1 MAKREDLRMS
11 RTNTII
17 NVSSK
22 KMENVLI
29 KALINVVE
37 NLQKSKPYLFSH
49 EKTVYLTEIVKKL
62 RKIYPNIDFTNHFHN
77 TYLQPD
83 GGILYLVDKLGN
95 KWPILIS
102 EAKRQGTN
110 DIREEEGLGKQSRG
124 NAIERLGKNLIGFRM
139 WLSAEEIFPFV
150 AFGEGI
156 DFDSESSILDRVST
170 MAMFAPLNRLEL
182 EVEQGIK
189 NLNRGSF
196 FFRVAPWKLAE
207 VEKICYEIASQSIDY
222 YLNKYGKDNF

>member
-1 MAKREDLRMS
+1 MSKREDLRKS
-11 RTNTII
+11 RKDTII

-29 KALINVVE
+29 KALVNVVAK
-37 NLQKSKPYLFSH
+37 LQKDSDHNFTH
-49 EKTVYLTEIVKKL
+49 EKIVYLKDIVQKL
-62 RKIYPNIDFTNHFHN
+62 RAIYPNIDFTNHFHN

-83 GGILYLVDKLGN
+83 GGILYLVDKSQN

-110 DIREEEGLGKQSRG
+110 DIRKEEGLEKQSKG

-139 WLSAEEIFPFV
+139 WLSSEDIFPFV
-150 AFGEGI
+150 VFGEGI

-170 MAMFAPLNRLEL
+170 MAMFAPLNQLDADIL
-182 EVEQGIK
+182 KGSSK
-189 NLNRGSF
+189 FSRGSF
-196 FFRVAPWKLAE
+196 FFRVEPWEIGE
-207 VEKICYEIASQSIDY
+207 VEKICYQIASTSIDY
-222 YLNKYGKDNF
+222 YLKKYGKHNF